1 MLGAWWGGWGTTG
14 GVHKLN
20 HCSVQQLGA
29 AANAAARLIITHI
42 ISRRGG
48 DIRPTAVDVCD
59 HKARCIGARHRHH
72 LHRTCGRFDGGG
84 VPMCYSVR
92 VRARARVRVRAML
105 SSKQKDVGE
114 GVPPLWETAPFT
126 QAPFIRQASLSP
138 PGQLAPRL
146 ADPRSTLGAAAPRRC
161 GRGVPMGKT

>member
-1 MLGAWWGGWGTTG
+1 MLRVWFLQASGPARSEHDRIQRDIKPYAASPTSECRLLGAWWGGWGTTG

-29 AANAAARLIITHI
+29 GANAARLIITHI

-126 QAPFIRQASLSP
+126 RPLS
-138 PGQLAPRL
+138 RL
-146 ADPRSTLGAAAPRRC
+146 LY
-161 GRGVPMGKT
+161 